1 MPAQKVNNVMDD
13 ATPDVTSDSTVI
25 ETPVGKAHEVDEQSP
40 SSVTALESGLTGVV
54 SRGPKAD
61 DLLGST
67 ASTPQT
73 PVAGEGVAT
82 MESAN
87 SGGVDETLT
96 PGAAR
101 DSARSISQLEEEGE
115 IAADYIEELLDIT
128 DLDGDI
134 DIDARDGRAYLS
146 VNSSKDSNLRLLS
159 KPETVNALQELTR
172 IAVQAKT
179 GVFSRLILDVGG
191 SRQAR
196 EAELGQLVDRAAERL
211 EGGAQSAALPAMSSY
226 ERKLVHDLVSEKGLS
241 SQSEGEGS
249 DRHTVIS
256 RA

>member
-1 MPAQKVNNVMDD
+1 VAPADG
-13 ATPDVTSDSTVI
+13 TTV
-25 ETPVGKAHEVDEQSP
+25 AAD
-40 SSVTALESGLTGVV
+40 
-54 SRGPKAD
+54 GP
-61 DLLGST
+61 
-67 ASTPQT
+67 
-73 PVAGEGVAT
+73 
-82 MESAN
+82 
-87 SGGVDETLT
+87 
-96 PGAAR
+96 
-101 DSARSISQLEEEGE
+101 DSARSVTQLEEEGE

-146 VNSSKDSNLRLLS
+146 VNSSLDSNLRLLS

-196 EAELGQLVDRAAERL
+196 ESELSQLVERATDRIQ
-211 EGGAQSAALPAMSSY
+211 GGAQSAALPPMSSY
-226 ERKLVHDLVSEKGLS
+226 ERKLVHDLVAGRGFM
-241 SQSEGEGS
+241 SQSEGEGH
-249 DRHTVIS
+249 DRHTVIT